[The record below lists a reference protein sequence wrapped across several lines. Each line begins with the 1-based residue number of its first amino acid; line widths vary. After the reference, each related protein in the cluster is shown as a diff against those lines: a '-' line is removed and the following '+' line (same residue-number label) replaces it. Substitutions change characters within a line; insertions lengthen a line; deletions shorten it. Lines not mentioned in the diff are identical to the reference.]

1 MCFNDK
7 MLFKHISK
15 MSVYLTCVQKQ
26 AFALSPG
33 MACRWREITCSDFG
47 SPLFHQAYLMFLILV
62 HSHILLMPF
71 QTSLLAPIMYSFTS
85 GVVKTSLLH
94 KHYQNWPAVYIFLPS
109 SLQDLNTVNHCFRCS
124 TIMGQKKVKQCEGY
138 FLLKVLFKLLTDMHA
153 ITACS

>member
-15 MSVYLTCVQKQ
+15 MSCVPYLC
-26 AFALSPG
+26 S
-33 MACRWREITCSDFG
+33 EIGLRFVTGNGLQVARDYMFRLG

-71 QTSLLAPIMYSFTS
+71 QTSLLAPIMSSFTS
-85 GVVKTSLLH
+85 GVEKTSLLH

-109 SLQDLNTVNHCFRCS
+109 SLQDLNTVNHCFRRS